1 MLNTPKDTTR
11 LCRGCQGN
19 NLFLAIDLG
28 DLPISNELLLER
40 QENVELFPL
49 ALYMC
54 ADCSLGQVQD
64 VVLPERLFR
73 DYRYLSS
80 MSSTFLAHAKLFC
93 DSLLESGFIG
103 ADDFVVEI
111 ASNDGYLLRNFQNQG
126 IRVLGVEP
134 AKNISSISESLGIPT
149 ISEFFSA
156 DLAMKMREENGAPK
170 LVIAN
175 NVMAHVP
182 NIRDFMKGLS
192 ILCDSET
199 LISVEN
205 PSIVNIL
212 TGNQF
217 DTIYHEHYSYLSCK
231 SVEHLAS
238 SYGLTLF
245 DVESVAAHGGSNR
258 YWISAKSQEKTQR
271 LRESIQN
278 EGSIGLSDPGKWAI
292 ARQMTDNSIYQ
303 LHEWLVQVKRAGQLV
318 LGYGAAAKA
327 STLLN
332 AAQIPRDLIPS
343 ICDRSPEKVGRYMPK
358 NNYEIIDFDRFIQ
371 MKPDHILIFPWNIEN
386 EITEQIAARLPDSQV
401 WVAIPNLRRVK

>member
-1 MLNTPKDTTR
+1 MLNTTKNTTR

-28 DLPISNELLLER
+28 ELPISNELLLER

-64 VVLPERLFR
+64 VVRPERLFR
-73 DYRYLSS
+73 DYRYMSS
-80 MSSTFLAHAKLFC
+80 MSSTFLAHAKSFC
-93 DSLLESGFIG
+93 DSMLDSGLIG
-103 ADDFVVEI
+103 TDDFVVEI
-111 ASNDGYLLRNFQNQG
+111 ASNDGYLLRNFQNLG

-134 AKNISSISESLGIPT
+134 AKNISLISESLGIPT
-149 ISEFFSA
+149 LSEFFTA
-156 DLAMKMREENGAPK
+156 DLAIKIRKENGAPK
-170 LVIAN
+170 LIIAN

-182 NIRDFMKGLS
+182 DIRDFMKGLS

-199 LISVEN
+199 LISIEN

-212 TGNQF
+212 TEIQF

-245 DVESVAAHGGSNR
+245 DVELIASHGGSNR
-258 YWISAKSQEKTQR
+258 YWISAKPREKAQR
-271 LRESIQN
+271 LRESIRD
-278 EGSIGLSDPGKWAI
+278 EDLIGLSDPDKWEN
-292 ARQMTDNSIYQ
+292 ARQLTHDSINQ
-303 LHEWLVQVKRAGQLV
+303 LREWLLHVQQAGQLV

-343 ICDRSPEKVGRYMPK
+343 ICDRSPEKIGRYMPM

-371 MKPDHILIFPWNIEN
+371 MKPDHILVFPWNIEK
-386 EITEQIAARLPDSQV
+386 EITEQIAPRLPDAQV

>member
-1 MLNTPKDTTR
+1 MLNTTKNTTR
-11 LCRGCQGN
+11 LCRGCKGN

-28 DLPISNELLLER
+28 ELPISNELLLER

-64 VVLPERLFR
+64 VVRPERLFR
-73 DYRYLSS
+73 DYRYMSS
-80 MSSTFLAHAKLFC
+80 MSSTFLAHAKSFC
-93 DSLLESGFIG
+93 DSMLDSGLIG
-103 ADDFVVEI
+103 TDDFVVEI
-111 ASNDGYLLRNFQNQG
+111 ASNDGYLLRNFQNLG

-149 ISEFFSA
+149 LSEFFSA
-156 DLAMKMREENGAPK
+156 DLAMKIRKENGPPK
-170 LVIAN
+170 LIIAN

-182 NIRDFMKGLS
+182 DIRDFMKGLS

-199 LISVEN
+199 LISIEN

-212 TGNQF
+212 TENQF

-238 SYGLTLF
+238 IYGLTLI
-245 DVESVAAHGGSNR
+245 DVELIAAHGGSNR
-258 YWISAKSQEKTQR
+258 YWISAKPQEKTQR
-271 LRESIQN
+271 LRESIRD
-278 EGSIGLSDPGKWAI
+278 EDLIGLSDPDKWEN
-292 ARQMTDNSIYQ
+292 ARQLTHDSINQ
-303 LHEWLVQVKRAGQLV
+303 LREWLLQVQQAGQLV

-332 AAQIPRDLIPS
+332 AAQVPRDLIPS
-343 ICDRSPEKVGRYMPK
+343 ICDRSPEKIGRYMPI

-371 MKPDHILIFPWNIEN
+371 MKPDHILVFPWNIEK

>member
-1 MLNTPKDTTR
+1 MINTTKNMSR
-11 LCRGCQGN
+11 LCRGCQRN

-28 DLPISNELLLER
+28 ELPISNELLLER

-54 ADCSLGQVQD
+54 ADCSLGQVQE
-64 VVLPERLFR
+64 VVRPERLFR
-73 DYRYLSS
+73 DYRYMSS
-80 MSSTFLAHAKLFC
+80 MSSTFLAHAKSFC
-93 DSLLESGFIG
+93 DSMLDSELIG
-103 ADDFVVEI
+103 TDDFVVEI
-111 ASNDGYLLRNFQNQG
+111 ASNDGYLLRNFQNLG

-149 ISEFFSA
+149 LSEFFTA
-156 DLAMKMREENGAPK
+156 DLAIKIHKENGAPK
-170 LVIAN
+170 LIIAN

-182 NIRDFMKGLS
+182 DIRDFMKGLS

-199 LISVEN
+199 LISIEN

-212 TGNQF
+212 TENQF

-245 DVESVAAHGGSNR
+245 DVELIASHGGSNR
-258 YWISAKSQEKTQR
+258 YWISAKPREKTQR
-271 LRESIQN
+271 LRESIRD
-278 EGSIGLSDPGKWAI
+278 EDLIGLSDPDKWEN
-292 ARQMTDNSIYQ
+292 ARQLTHDSINQ
-303 LHEWLVQVKRAGQLV
+303 LREWLVQVKRAGQLV

-343 ICDRSPEKVGRYMPK
+343 ICDRSPEKIGRYMPM

>member
-1 MLNTPKDTTR
+1 
-11 LCRGCQGN
+11 
-19 NLFLAIDLG
+19 
-28 DLPISNELLLER
+28 
-40 QENVELFPL
+40 
-49 ALYMC
+49 
-54 ADCSLGQVQD
+54 
-64 VVLPERLFR
+64 
-73 DYRYLSS
+73 

-111 ASNDGYLLRNFQNQG
+111 ASNDGYLLRNFQSQG

-156 DLAMKMREENGAPK
+156 DLAMKIREENGAPK

-175 NVMAHVP
+175 NVLAHVP

-199 LISVEN
+199 LISIEN

-278 EGSIGLSDPGKWAI
+278 EGSIGLSDPDEWAI
-292 ARQMTDNSIYQ
+292 ARQRTDNSIYQ
-303 LHEWLVQVKRAGQLV
+303 LHEWLVQVQRAGQLV

-343 ICDRSPEKVGRYMPK
+343 ICDQSPEKVGRYMPK

>member
-1 MLNTPKDTTR
+1 MLDTTKNTTR

-28 DLPISNELLLER
+28 ELPISNELLLER

-64 VVLPERLFR
+64 VVRPERLFR
-73 DYRYLSS
+73 DYRYMSS
-80 MSSTFLAHAKLFC
+80 MSSTFLAHAKSFC
-93 DSLLESGFIG
+93 ESMLDSGLIG
-103 ADDFVVEI
+103 TDDFVVEI
-111 ASNDGYLLRNFQNQG
+111 ASNDGYLLRNFQNLG

-149 ISEFFSA
+149 LSEFFSA
-156 DLAMKMREENGAPK
+156 DLAMKIRKENGPAK
-170 LVIAN
+170 LIIAN

-182 NIRDFMKGLS
+182 DIRDFMKGLS

-199 LISVEN
+199 LISIEN

-212 TGNQF
+212 TENQF

-238 SYGLTLF
+238 IYGLTLI
-245 DVESVAAHGGSNR
+245 DVELIAAHGGSNR
-258 YWISAKSQEKTQR
+258 YWISAKPQEKTQR
-271 LRESIQN
+271 LRESIRD
-278 EGSIGLSDPGKWAI
+278 EDLIGLSDPDKWEN
-292 ARQMTDNSIYQ
+292 ARQLTHDSINQ
-303 LHEWLVQVKRAGQLV
+303 LREWLLHVQQAGQLV

-332 AAQIPRDLIPS
+332 AAQVPRDLIPS
-343 ICDRSPEKVGRYMPK
+343 ICDRSPEKIGRYMPI

-371 MKPDHILIFPWNIEN
+371 MKPDHILVFPWNIEK
-386 EITEQIAARLPDSQV
+386 EITEQIAPRLPDAQV

>member
-1 MLNTPKDTTR
+1 MLNTPKNTTR

-54 ADCSLGQVQD
+54 ADCSLGQIQD
-64 VVLPERLFR
+64 VVRPERLFR
-73 DYRYLSS
+73 DYRYMSS
-80 MSSTFLAHAKLFC
+80 MSSTFLAHAKSFC
-93 DSLLESGFIG
+93 DSMLDSGLIG
-103 ADDFVVEI
+103 TDDFVVEI
-111 ASNDGYLLRNFQNQG
+111 ASNDGYLLRNFQNLG

-134 AKNISSISESLGIPT
+134 AKNISSVSESLGIPT
-149 ISEFFSA
+149 LSEFFSA
-156 DLAMKMREENGAPK
+156 DLAIKIRKENGAPK
-170 LVIAN
+170 LIIAN

-182 NIRDFMKGLS
+182 DIRDFMKGLS

-199 LISVEN
+199 LISIEN

-212 TGNQF
+212 TENQF

-245 DVESVAAHGGSNR
+245 DVESIAAHGGSNR
-258 YWISAKSQEKTQR
+258 YWISAKPQEKAQR
-271 LRESIQN
+271 LGESIWD
-278 EGSIGLSDPGKWAI
+278 EDLIGLSDPDKWEN
-292 ARQMTDNSIYQ
+292 ARQLTHDSINQ
-303 LHEWLVQVKRAGQLV
+303 LREWLLQVQQAGQLV

-343 ICDRSPEKVGRYMPK
+343 ICDRSPEKIGRYMPM